1 MKPETYTHTLKPA
14 LDFII
19 SIMVLILFSW
29 LIVLIVLSYTLTL
42 QFPIFFK
49 QPRLG
54 KEGKVF
60 QMWKF
65 RTLSVDDT
73 KTLQER
79 RFILGDVLRKT
90 SCDELPQ
97 LWNILKGEMSWI
109 GPRPLPVEYDH
120 LFSEEQRK
128 RFKLKP
134 GITGWAQVNGRHA
147 IAWKEKLKWDA
158 EYVNNISFL
167 MDMKIVF
174 KTVVLLL
181 SLKKDKSLEE
191 EKFNGNN

>member
-1 MKPETYTHTLKPA
+1 MA
-14 LDFII
+14 VV
-19 SIMVLILFSW
+19 VLILFSW
-29 LIVLIVLSYTLTL
+29 LIGLIVLAYILTFQL
-42 QFPIFFK
+42 PVFFI

-54 KEGKVF
+54 REGKVF
-60 QMWKF
+60 RMWKF
-65 RTLSVDDT
+65 RTLSVDET
-73 KTLQER
+73 KTLRER
-79 RFILGDVLRKT
+79 RFSLGDVLRKT
-90 SCDELPQ
+90 NCDELPQ

-109 GPRPLPVEYDH
+109 GPRPFPVEYDH
-120 LFSEEQRK
+120 LFSEVQRN
-128 RFKLKP
+128 RFKVKP
-134 GITGWAQVNGRHA
+134 GITGWAQVNGRHS

>member
-1 MKPETYTHTLKPA
+1 
-14 LDFII
+14 
-19 SIMVLILFSW
+19 
-29 LIVLIVLSYTLTL
+29 
-42 QFPIFFK
+42 
-49 QPRLG
+49 
-54 KEGKVF
+54 
-60 QMWKF
+60 MWKF

-191 EKFNGNN
+191 EKFTGAN

>member
-1 MKPETYTHTLKPA
+1 LKPETYTHTLKPA

-191 EKFNGNN
+191 EKFTGAN